1 MRTHLS
7 MLLAAA
13 LGLAGCGPAPIELIS
28 SPAVP
33 AASGEITTS
42 DEGGNGNLK
51 LKIEVKHLAPPAKV
65 ERTATV
71 YVVWVERE
79 GGTPQ
84 NIGALR
90 VSKELTGSLDTVTP
104 FHRFNLVIT
113 AEEDPAAVFPKGPRV
128 LFATVER

>member
-13 LGLAGCGPAPIELIS
+13 LGLVGCGPAPIELIS

-33 AASGEITTS
+33 GATGEITTS
-42 DEGGNGNLK
+42 DEGDNGNLK
-51 LKIEVKHLAPPAKV
+51 LKVEVKHLAPPEKV
-65 ERTATV
+65 ERGSRV

-79 GGTPQ
+79 GATPQ
-84 NIGALR
+84 NMGALR
-90 VSKELTGSLDTVTP
+90 VDKDLTGSLDTVTP

-113 AEEDPAAVFPKGPRV
+113 AEEDPATVLPKGPRV
-128 LFATVER
+128 LSAAVER